1 MNTRAPE
8 RGDDKANPAALRAP
22 ALSPLW
28 DEARAFV
35 GFIFEMFCPD
45 RLHTT
50 GVNRR
55 GGALLSIFL
64 ANVEAGIRRLILA
77 AALVFTPP
85 AVRPRAKTTRTL
97 PPERAAKKHRAGLC
111 IIRLPSSESTPAI
124 PSQLAAMR
132 RPPEPR
138 PYGHMPFPCDPLL
151 SLPPRAKRS
160 IGRLFP
166 IPFRN
171 PLDRW
176 VRLSR
181 RDPDWRPPE
190 PSNRLKRPKIV
201 LDEDAERIPRKR
213 RLSQA
218 NEGLPDSLWDWRRCH
233 DAWTQ
238 PVPAPDFAARL
249 EALRRAIANP
259 QALITS
265 TARRIAAS
273 RAATRAYASTRAP
286 RLHTPRRA
294 RDIDRTRYRED
305 FAPRCHARI
314 LDTS

>member
-1 MNTRAPE
+1 MNTRVAE
-8 RGDDKANPAALRAP
+8 TGNDTANPAPLRVAALG
-22 ALSPLW
+22 PLW
-28 DEARAFV
+28 DEAKAFV
-35 GFIFEMFCPD
+35 AFIFEMFSPEHL
-45 RLHTT
+45 RAT

-55 GGALLSIFL
+55 RGALLSIWL

-85 AVRPRAKTTRTL
+85 APRPRKSPAHASPQKPAT
-97 PPERAAKKHRAGLC
+97 KKRRAGLC

-160 IGRLFP
+160 IGRLFA

-190 PSNRLKRPKIV
+190 PSFRPKRPKPARN
-201 LDEDAERIPRKR
+201 EDDDRIPQKR
-213 RLSQA
+213 RKPQA
-218 NEGLPDSLWDWRRCH
+218 NEGLPLSLWDWRRCH
-233 DAWTQ
+233 DAWND
-238 PVPAPDFAARL
+238 PIPAPDFAARL
-249 EALRRAIANP
+249 EALHRAIANP
-259 QALITS
+259 QALITC
-265 TARRIAAS
+265 TARRIQAT
-273 RAATRAYASTRAP
+273 RDATRAYAVPRAP
-286 RLHTPRRA
+286 NLRTPKRA
-294 RDIDRTRYRED
+294 RDIDTIHYRED
-305 FAPRCHARI
+305 FAPNCHARI